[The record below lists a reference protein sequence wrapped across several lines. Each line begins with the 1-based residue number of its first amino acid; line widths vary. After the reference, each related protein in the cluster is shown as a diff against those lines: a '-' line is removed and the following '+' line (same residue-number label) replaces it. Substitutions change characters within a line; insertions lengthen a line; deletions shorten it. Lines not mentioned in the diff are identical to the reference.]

1 MKTQISPARA
11 LLLALA
17 PALGLLVLAW
27 QGAHRPERLIVGK
40 WRLLGL
46 DRTLEFRP
54 NGTYIS
60 LMNEVMET
68 RLGNYKRSRSLV

>member
-1 MKTQISPARA
+1 MLA
-11 LLLALA
+11 LLPLA
-17 PALGLLVLAW
+17 GCGVLAW

-40 WRLLGL
+40 WRLVGL

-54 NGTYIS
+54 DGTYIS

-68 RLGNYKRSRSLV
+68 RLGNYK